1 MQGFLPIKSISE
13 LQDWEQSGYF
23 YNSNY
28 SPILSG
34 STNLIPFI
42 SSVLNATAT
51 PSITSF
57 KLLELKINGSDKR
70 ILSETTLDHTKI
82 LPSNKAEDEDTQKL
96 YVPELIAF
104 GGLTKTYVTLPENS
118 IINIG
123 DEYVASE
130 FDSLLNTTYTIH
142 EQLVTPEGVQENI
155 RRIEKEGV
163 DVPFNINWFAYSPS
177 GFFTRVEATPT
188 PTTQKDN
195 IVYYYDGETD
205 LATIAGFDDG
215 FPLGTYELYFKDSDD
230 NEYLSDVFEI
240 VRCIGEEAAG
250 DFSGDFSDDFLIQ
263 HAVVEVFTR
272 IECSDLPS
280 YFPTSAFKDITFADR
295 RVVKTG
301 TLDETFVTSDKFATI
316 DLDQEKEQVIQKLLF
331 NRYELSIYATES
343 ENIQQ
348 IKHCETVN
356 IFLGNGDTHNAK
368 IINLSQGE
376 RQGNTNFL
384 KYVLEYA
391 DVNPDNYING
401 VQPINNFMIKEELLT
416 KYTEGNLNK
425 LVIIATSTIDST
437 FSALGNNYTF
447 YSKLVPKITIPTV
460 QAESDEVAG
469 LIIESRQIAQDAQT
483 FRCYLSGAD
492 AAIAAKYIRMC
503 SLRQLWIGSSK
514 VEAIDAVHIPRIKK
528 IDRAVDLY
536 EVEVDVMT
544 NNIIYNAFN

>member
-163 DVPFNINWFAYSPS
+163 DVPFNVNWFAYSPS